1 MNLVTNI
8 SPKKKFG
15 LLEDTKIFSVG
26 HNKKS
31 FKEQEISQRSFVEQK
46 NKIENSASNL
56 FIKDFIS
63 PEGQDQSPNEKLAS
77 DFVGTHKT
85 IKVSQKTI
93 KVSEC
98 FENSDPQGQNNSS
111 DPQNQIFSGK
121 DLSTVYPVPPSN
133 PNCYFEGSPFGFN
146 VEVSSVTGRENLPSA
161 KPRVQSESMLVN
173 ENAASKFFPN
183 RNLFNE
189 FKSINSVNHLVK
201 TKIMLNN

>member
-15 LLEDTKIFSVG
+15 LIEDTKIFSVG
-26 HNKKS
+26 QRKKS
-31 FKEQEISQRSFVEQK
+31 FKEQEISQKSFVEQK

-56 FIKDFIS
+56 FIKDFTN
-63 PEGQDQSPNEKLAS
+63 PEEQVQEQPLNEYLAS
-77 DFVGTHKT
+77 DPIGT
-85 IKVSQKTI
+85 QKTI
-93 KVSEC
+93 KLPEC
-98 FENSDPQGQNNSS
+98 FENSDPQGQNKSS
-111 DPQNQIFSGK
+111 DPQNQIFSQE

-133 PNCYFEGSPFGFN
+133 PICYIEGSPFGFN
-146 VEVSSVTGRENLPSA
+146 IDASSVTGRENLASA
-161 KPRVQSESMLVN
+161 KPRVQSESMPVN
-173 ENAASKFFPN
+173 KNAASKFFPN